1 MIDGIRDLRDLIVPS
16 AFLVGGFLIA
26 LVIEKFLRPVLNRI
40 AAKTAWEGNALII
53 GAFHGMAYW
62 WFGTAGVYAALDGL
76 PIPVRYQTLIDRGAL
91 IIYVLSVTVV
101 LSRML
106 SGLVALYGRRV
117 GGILMST
124 SIFTHLT
131 QVLVYIIGVLVL
143 LQSLGISITPILTAL
158 GVGGLAVAL
167 ALQDTLS
174 NLFAGIHTIASHKI
188 RPGDYLRLE
197 NGQEGYV
204 TDITWRYTTIRM
216 LANNMIIIPNAKLAS
231 AVATNFSLPE
241 TDMSVPVEVG
251 VSYESDLD
259 KVEAVTI
266 DVARSVMKEI
276 EGGIPEFEP
285 FIRYN
290 KFDDSSIN
298 FAVILRGKEFSNQYL
313 IRHEFIKRLQ
323 KRYRQEGIEIP
334 FPIRTIRIAEQQSHN
349 HSPNHEIGVVAEA
362 PGNDR
367 QDGNSRDQGRNS
379 VNPAIPESDRSR

>member
-1 MIDGIRDLRDLIVPS
+1 
-16 AFLVGGFLIA
+16 
-26 LVIEKFLRPVLNRI
+26 
-40 AAKTAWEGNALII
+40 
-53 GAFHGMAYW
+53 
-62 WFGTAGVYAALDGL
+62 
-76 PIPVRYQTLIDRGAL
+76 
-91 IIYVLSVTVV
+91 
-101 LSRML
+101 
-106 SGLVALYGRRV
+106 
-117 GGILMST
+117 MST

-298 FAVILRGKEFSNQYL
+298 FAVVLRGKEFSNQYL

-334 FPIRTIRIAEQQSHN
+334 FPIRTIRIAEQQSH
-349 HSPNHEIGVVAEA
+349 HHAPNHEIGVVAEA

-367 QDGNSRDQGRNS
+367 QDGNSGAQRNNS
-379 VNPAIPESDRSR
+379 GNPAIPASDRSR